1 MHVELVRTVTSDGL
15 RLDGALAA
23 PLVARSVSEGS
34 ATAAILLHGVA
45 GNFYTSSAFEPLI
58 PLLQELGLAVLSV
71 NTRGHD
77 SVFGSMAANIRR
89 RFGAAYETVDDCRL
103 DIAAWI
109 EFLASRGHER
119 IVLIGHS
126 LGAIKAVYGMAHEK
140 WPQVTAIVAASPPR
154 LSYSAF
160 MNSTESSTFWE
171 SMSTAE
177 TMVAE
182 KRSDELFTGK
192 FPFPLLI
199 TAAGYVDKYGPSERY
214 NILKYAAE
222 IPSPAL
228 FAYGSKE
235 LRLGGVAFE
244 GLPEALAELPSEAG
258 REIVVIEGADHMY
271 SGVADHLAAVVARW
285 IYNRPLLEQ
294 MRSRVSQGAK
304 ASELLRWLHIQTD
317 GPKMPLFD
325 LIRIFQEAFDLKL
338 IEVNPIGGWLPEIGG
353 ELRDEQID
361 AFLQPHIDVWRRRA
375 NQQSTEY
382 EVPSTRLSHVYH
394 ADFN

>member
-23 PLVARSVSEGS
+23 PVVARRVSEGGS
-34 ATAAILLHGVA
+34 ASTLNRRVSEGLPTAAILLHGVA
-45 GNFYTSSAFEPLI
+45 GNFYTSSTFEPLI
-58 PLLQELGLAVLSV
+58 PRLQELGLAVLSV

-89 RFGAAYETVDDCRL
+89 RFGAAYETVDDCRF

-109 EFLASRGHER
+109 EFLAGRGHER

-140 WPQVTAIVAASPPR
+140 WPQVTAVVAASPPR

-160 MNSTESSTFWE
+160 MNSTDSSTFWE

-182 KRSDELFTGK
+182 KRGDELFTGK

-199 TAAGYVDKYGPSERY
+199 TASGYIDKYGPAERY
-214 NILKYAAE
+214 NILKFAAE
-222 IPSPAL
+222 VPSPAL
-228 FAYGSKE
+228 FAYGEKE

-244 GLPEALAELPSEAG
+244 GLPEALADLPSAAG
-258 REIVVIEGADHMY
+258 RKVIVIDGADHVY
-271 SGVADHLAAVVARW
+271 SGVAADLAEQVVA
-285 IYNRPLLEQ
+285 
-294 MRSRVSQGAK
+294 
-304 ASELLRWLHIQTD
+304 WLQAA
-317 GPKMPLFD
+317 G
-325 LIRIFQEAFDLKL
+325 
-338 IEVNPIGGWLPEIGG
+338 
-353 ELRDEQID
+353 
-361 AFLQPHIDVWRRRA
+361 
-375 NQQSTEY
+375 S
-382 EVPSTRLSHVYH
+382 
-394 ADFN
+394 